1 MVMATLLSST
11 PPSSMESNIDENT
24 VLLPKA
30 QQDPPIRTPL
40 PIRQLTILMLVEFCD
55 PLVSQSIHPYI
66 NKASEL
72 DITGGDEK
80 KVGYYT
86 GLASLFFLTEAL
98 TMLHWNRASDRIGR
112 KPILLIGLFGT
123 AVSMLCLGLSR
134 TFWVLIASRCLSGLL
149 NGNLGVV
156 KSAVGDLTDPSNRAA
171 AFPYIN
177 VVWDVG
183 AAFGPL
189 VGGLLARP
197 QDHFPRLFSGTFW
210 SRFPYFLPSLVVAGF
225 LFLACF
231 VVLAFFEETV
241 PCKEGSSSIMG
252 DVNAVDVQVFDVP
265 SAVKSGPLP
274 VRELLNFPVILSI
287 SNFAS
292 FSFLVVA
299 ISVLLPFLLAMPPE
313 IGGLGLS
320 PAEIGLLLSV
330 SNAAM
335 ALFLALFCGRLIRH
349 FGPARVFVFAISMCL
364 PIFALLPVMSMVV
377 QRTDVTSVVWVLAS
391 CVFALIVLQ
400 ETGFTAIVIFVTA
413 SAPARSR
420 GTVIGLAQSAAS
432 FAKALGPAMA
442 TSLFSLSVEKNL
454 LGGYAVYAVLF
465 GLSALALTLA
475 KRLPAEV
482 WEEVD

>member
-1 MVMATLLSST
+1 
-11 PPSSMESNIDENT
+11 MESNIDENT

-40 PIRQLTILMLVEFCD
+40 PIRQLVILMLVEFCD

-66 NKASEL
+66 NKLVSEL

-80 KVGYYT
+80 K
-86 GLASLFFLTEAL
+86 ASLFFLTEAL
-98 TMLHWNRASDRIGR
+98 TMLHWSRASDRIGR

-123 AVSMLCLGLSR
+123 AVSMLCFGLSP
-134 TFWVLIASRCLSGLL
+134 TFWALIARYAFRSGDAVVPALFT
-149 NGNLGVV
+149 NSEVGVV
-156 KSAVGDLTDPSNRAA
+156 KSAVGDLTDPSNRAE
-171 AFPYIN
+171 AFPYITI
-177 VVWDVG
+177 VWDVG

-197 QDHFPRLFSGTFW
+197 QDHFPRVFSGIFW
-210 SRFPYFLPSLVVAGF
+210 SRFPYFLPCLVVAGF

-231 VVLAFFEETV
+231 VVLAFFEEVRACSARFLSWTPMLTDSQTV
-241 PCKEGSSSIMG
+241 PCKEGSSGIMG

-265 SAVKSGPLP
+265 SAAKSGPLP

-299 ISVLLPFLLAMPPE
+299 ISVLLPFLLAMPPQ

-335 ALFLALFCGRLIRH
+335 ALFLALFCGKLIRH

-377 QRTDVTSVVWVLAS
+377 QRTGVTPVVWVLAG
-391 CVFALIVLQ
+391 CVFTLSVLQ

-420 GTVIGLAQSAAS
+420 GT
-432 FAKALGPAMA
+432 ALGPAMA
-442 TSLFSLSVEKNL
+442 TSLFSLSVEQNL

-465 GLSALALTLA
+465 GLSALALTVA
-475 KRLPAEV
+475 TRLPAEV